1 MTFVHPNGAARSGS
15 ARIRILGCDPPPPR
29 RRGPNWHLLGACAVA
44 AVAGVGIA
52 VAGQGLFPQILDDAS
67 PDVAPP
73 RTMEVMGQVSLGA
86 RMPNEQV
93 LRVMSAISADF
104 PAAAR
109 HARRTAAAQPVRTAP
124 ASSATTTASPTS
136 TPVTVTAP
144 NPPATS
150 KAVIGPEQPL
160 NPASPNSLTDS
171 P

>member
-1 MTFVHPNGAARSGS
+1 MTIVHPNGAARPGS

-29 RRGPNWHLLGACAVA
+29 RRGPNWQLLVASAVA
-44 AVAGVGIA
+44 ALTGVGIA
-52 VAGQGLFPQILDDAS
+52 VAGHGMFPQIPAESS
-67 PDVAPP
+67 PDVAAR
-73 RTMEVMGQVSLGA
+73 RTMEVMGQASLGA
-86 RMPNEQV
+86 RMPNQQV
-93 LRVMSAISADF
+93 LRIMSAISADF

-124 ASSATTTASPTS
+124 ASSATTTASPGS

-144 NPPATS
+144 EEPAS